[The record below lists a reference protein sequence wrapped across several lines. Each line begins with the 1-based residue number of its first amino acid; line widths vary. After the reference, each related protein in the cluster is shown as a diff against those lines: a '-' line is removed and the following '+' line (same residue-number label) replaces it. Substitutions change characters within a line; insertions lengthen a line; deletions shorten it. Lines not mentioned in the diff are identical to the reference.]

1 MATKLRRSLYIGL
14 GGTGMKA
21 LLHTK
26 KMFVDTYGEVPP
38 MIGFMGI
45 DTDGGEYNKKLESI
59 HGEEIKLEPNEQ
71 LQLLTPG
78 AINFYNQNRQDF
90 SWVPQKN
97 VGNIS
102 MLNGLGAGGVRSN
115 GRVAF
120 TIKRNTIIST
130 INSKIRTI
138 NDANIEENPKYA
150 LLSDTLP
157 EVHLVFSICGGTG
170 CGTFINMAYLLQDL
184 LQQMDPNHKVT
195 GYAVLPGAFEGLAA
209 SEHIKP
215 NTYAALK
222 DLDYLMHHNYGQ
234 APVSIRHIGG
244 VYQAI
249 ERPFSNVF
257 FIDNKNARHNNY
269 GNVDSIAEMLSL
281 ALVTAAGELSIAGAS
296 VGDNFN
302 ILISQ
307 GSLNIKNKTA
317 WASGLGACEII
328 YRGNEL
334 ADIYKMK
341 AVQNIIQKLQSTT
354 TDVNNIAN
362 TWIDSAEVKIREN
375 NGQNDLTDYIAD
387 ITPQYTL
394 NINNTSDPT
403 QEIDHNINS
412 NKIKPETIDVQINKK
427 LASTQSSLRELIKQ
441 YINGDGGVAIVRS
454 LLAELKVQIGHCLEE
469 MRSEKV
475 TLQENGELFNTQI
488 QNMITEVKN
497 TTGMFSGKKKKPIC
511 DALTVKVKEYN
522 ECQRDLQRHDGA
534 ITFYTTLLTTI
545 DKHESK
551 ITDIKDKLAK
561 VKEELSTKI
570 SDLQNGIANEKGIFQ
585 INLAAE
591 EARQIVVNETEI
603 LISDM
608 LRMLDNIDGKIFG
621 FADCETKEIEK
632 LLMEY
637 ANTLTGA
644 KAYLSKG
651 VEEALRAIHK
661 NNPDELKRIIKIA
674 SSKSQPLF
682 TYDHRGHAPQQNMID
697 MIYVGVEDMKNSILK
712 ENDLFENS
720 LPAQSGL
727 NAERNVAFATTGMK
741 DKIIIYNQIGVVPIY
756 ALTNIDNYKNAYMTS
771 FIPAECRHFDDDL
784 RSRMEHEN
792 FEILPQQTYDENDIF
807 DLWINGFIFGLLKN
821 ENGKYYVK
829 SKRLGKALQG
839 YWFSLGTAY
848 RNEAFEEF
856 RRKEADITREFRE
869 FITAERQRRGEESMN
884 MLKQDVKLNYREN
897 YSQLNLDD
905 RTLNSRPYEK
915 VAELVERELRYI
927 DENLDL

>member
-38 MIGFMGI
+38 MIGFMGM
-45 DTDGGEYNKKLESI
+45 DTDEGAYSSELKSI
-59 HGEEIKLEPNEQ
+59 HNETITLNPNEQ
-71 LQLLTPG
+71 VQLLAPG
-78 AINFYNQNRQDF
+78 AVNFYNQHKQDF
-90 SWVPQKN
+90 TWVPQCN
-97 VGNIS
+97 VDNIP
-102 MLNGLGAGGVRSN
+102 MLQGVGAGGVRSN

-120 TIKRNTIIST
+120 TINRNSVLNTIRTKIDEIT
-130 INSKIRTI
+130 NAEIVENAKYELLNNS
-138 NDANIEENPKYA
+138 
-150 LLSDTLP
+150 LP
-157 EVHLVFSICGGTG
+157 EIHLVFSICGGTG
-170 CGTFINMAYLLQDL
+170 CGTFINVAYLLKHI
-184 LQQMDPNHKVT
+184 NNAFKIT
-195 GYAVLPGAFEGLAA
+195 GYAVLPGAFDNMAA
-209 SEHIKP
+209 CEHVKP
-215 NTYAALK
+215 NTYGALY
-222 DLDYLMHHNYGQ
+222 DLDYFMHHGISKS
-234 APVSIRHIGG
+234 PITIKHLGG
-244 VYQAI
+244 AYEAK
-249 ERPFSNVF
+249 ERPFTNVF
-257 FIDNKNARHNNY
+257 FIDNKNARHDNY

-281 ALVTAAGELSIAGAS
+281 TLVTAAGELSIAGAS

-302 ILISQ
+302 ILISEGALDIQ
-307 GSLNIKNKTA
+307 NKKA

-354 TDVNNIAN
+354 TDANNIAN

-387 ITPQYTL
+387 ITPQYSL

-403 QEIDHNINS
+403 QEIEHNINS
-412 NKIKPETIDVQINKK
+412 NKIKPDTIDNQINTK
-427 LASTQSSLRELIKQ
+427 LASTQSSLRDLIKQ

-454 LLAELKVQIGHCLEE
+454 LLAELKVQIGRCLEE

-497 TTGMFSGKKKKPIC
+497 TTGMFSGKKKKQIC
-511 DALTVKVKEYN
+511 DALAIKVKEYN

-545 DKHESK
+545 GTHESK

-570 SDLQNGIANEKGIFQ
+570 SDLQNGIANEKSIFQ
-585 INLAAE
+585 INLAAQ
-591 EARQIVVNETEI
+591 EARQIVVNEAEI
-603 LISDM
+603 VISDM
-608 LRMLDNIDGKIFG
+608 LRMLDNIDGKIYG
-621 FADCETKEIEK
+621 FSDCTTEEIEQ
-632 LLMEY
+632 LLMKY
-637 ANTLTGA
+637 TSTLTGA

-697 MIYVGVEDMKNSILK
+697 MIYVGVEDMENSILK
-712 ENDLFENS
+712 ENGLYRKN

-727 NAERNVAFATTGMK
+727 NVTRNVEFAATGMK
-741 DKIIIYNQIGVVPIY
+741 DKVIIYNQVGVVPVY
-756 ALTNIDNYKNAYMTS
+756 ALTNIDIYKDAYLTS
-771 FIPAECRHFDDDL
+771 FKVPESRHFDDDL
-784 RSRMEHEN
+784 RSRMQN
-792 FEILPQQTYDENDIF
+792 GGFSLIPQQTYDENDIF

-829 SKRLGKALQG
+829 SKKLGRALQG

-848 RNEAFEEF
+848 RNEAFDEF
-856 RRKEADITREFRE
+856 KRKEADITREFRDI
-869 FITAERQRRGEESMN
+869 ITAERQKRGEEAMN
-884 MLKQDVKLNYREN
+884 MLKQDVKLNYLEN

-905 RTLNSRPYEK
+905 RTLNSRPYER

-927 DENLDL
+927 EDNLDL